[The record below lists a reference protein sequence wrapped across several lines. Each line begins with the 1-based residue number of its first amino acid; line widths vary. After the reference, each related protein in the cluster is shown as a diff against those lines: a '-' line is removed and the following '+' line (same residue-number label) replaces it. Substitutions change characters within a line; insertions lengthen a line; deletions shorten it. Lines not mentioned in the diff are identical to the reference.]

1 MYWKRISIIWN
12 CSKDRT
18 RLIRL
23 GVSCL
28 TACLITS
35 CTSSPTSFDNP
46 KATGAAAAFAR
57 SCAICHGADG
67 AGKVI
72 NRVAVPSLR
81 EGRAVTDTDA
91 KLSHQITNGGNGM
104 PAFNS
109 QLSRADIEGLVKYIR
124 EELQKN

>member
-1 MYWKRISIIWN
+1 MKRNI
-12 CSKDRT
+12 
-18 RLIRL
+18 IRL
-23 GVSCL
+23 GLTCL

-35 CTSSPTSFDNP
+35 CTSNQTSFNNP
-46 KATGAAAAFAR
+46 KATGAAAVFATK
-57 SCAICHGADG
+57 CAICHGADG

-91 KLSHQITNGGNGM
+91 KLNAQITNGGNGM
-104 PAFNS
+104 PAFDS
-109 QLSRADIEGLVKYIR
+109 QLSRADIEELVKYIR